1 MLPPNI
7 DPRIQ
12 TASTLEQMAQD
23 QLSALTEDQVYSL
36 ISIADKHPW
45 IPPDQQMM
53 LAKTNATDRALELVS
68 EMWLRRSIDAESPR
82 QRPELPPVSDQG
94 DKGFFSQVAD
104 NWRKGV
110 GAIGSMFGKA
120 GITQEKISE
129 ISNEIDPGGAF
140 RGTARWGIAAMQW
153 TPEMAQNIFAK
164 DWQDESLQG
173 SPLESTTFAVMWDN
187 LNSGKADTGWLPDQ
201 ATSEELGRRARSYRG
216 VIEGTD
222 TARTVGRLGANA
234 LFDPGTVPY
243 NMMSGLI
250 DAAVLLA
257 VDPTNYLGTFAKNG
271 AVGLVKGADEVA
283 VMTAVKLAAGE
294 EVAGLTSRVLLGDVA
309 VNTVPLQTVE
319 EVKRISAAIKMN
331 AEVTQTLAEVWTP
344 TRFSEFV
351 ARHPRMQ
358 ELVKR
363 LVDLKSPLR
372 VLEDGLRGL
381 PVPNETL
388 LALAK
393 ADTPEKVEAILSTLW
408 TIDRFAFPRDARQVA
423 RGFVRS
429 KIGSFVAERLPFVNG
444 IKRSRYFTTMPKSM
458 MVVNGENVMDDIQAA
473 RNIVNYLRTMSMPA
487 DEVEKIGNKMIEAF
501 STLGTPT
508 ARRKALDAA
517 TDAMR
522 AVFRADGHPD
532 EVFDYLMGLHEYGK
546 NQIKS
551 YLTGRDGLPVD
562 GKWAD
567 WFRSQS
573 IPFLDRAGKKA
584 LIDDIASI
592 ERRYA
597 ITGPVELAHMLDRML
612 ILPPAREIR
621 RLTRNSFFRKIL
633 QDVPKDFKIGAG
645 VLEFKPGV
653 KFPFF
658 SRRVNMMVADREAYE
673 ALTKEIED
681 LIRLRATAGTTN
693 DARIAD
699 LIEQRAALPLRPE
712 RVLLGQPRAA
722 FQLIEYIQNGLWKGL
737 ALATGGF
744 FVRNSIDAQFRMFV
758 DGYASLRHP
767 YEYWQLVTGASK
779 KMSLRLED
787 LVTPI
792 VKTEPGEIVD
802 AAQRVANNRKWA
814 DDLLEDY
821 RMALGYDRNYA
832 GAPDVI
838 QQHMYA
844 TNEWPKVS
852 RMNDGIELHTDAVVL
867 HGNRTVVADV
877 LRRMAIQGKFEG
889 MPDNFI
895 VNKIVAFLNSGSDE
909 ANSVRK
915 VIGDLLAKGLPVTG
929 KQGGR
934 VATTAPVFL
943 EALPKD
949 VADEWLKSYARSI
962 TLTAADIFT
971 GNLPEVQ
978 FMYAFGYVPY
988 NDGTRMVGAVSMLE
1002 EQFDGLGSAARN
1014 AAGAE
1019 VKDVADLKVGSL
1031 VSFREPVD
1039 PAAYATARLEV
1050 GEAPEIGVIV
1060 AVEDIPDASGAT
1072 TLLGDPVYTRIYRIQ
1087 PVYTEAA
1094 FMTRTGSPRARA
1106 LIKQMPIYEKADG
1119 VVARGLPNQIT
1130 WERTG
1135 VDHMSRGRLDSLYDS
1150 YDKMTDWVFSNLYQR
1165 WTVKFERSPVWRQAY
1180 FQAIY
1185 ENIGRLSREEFT
1197 QYFDDLY
1204 NRVGRQEYLRVLRQ
1218 QADDLPAGPLK
1229 DELDL
1234 IHATLVKSDPT
1245 KFSDAIAIEYASSS
1259 AEAGPLLNQLLK
1271 DVDRLFTEYVGDAR
1285 IIRDMRK
1292 AEDFA
1297 FDGTATLDE
1306 LNDYAAWRGLEAV
1319 KGTLYDAAERLNIED
1334 ALRVIAPFAPAWRE
1348 IVTQYLGY
1356 FRTNPLY
1363 LPRSVQRV
1371 YTGAVNAD
1379 PDGDGRGIFYP
1390 DPQTGQMMFAVPGS
1404 GRLMEAVTGVNAPLE
1419 APVKRLSQGL
1429 NWLPSLGPMAQVG
1442 FSQIVPHLP
1451 KEEDL
1456 MRMFLPYGAKESS
1469 WDLIAP
1475 GWFTKTWQAIKADDK
1490 AYGTVYSNTLMEV
1503 KRALATSGD
1512 YDLSNRDDVN
1522 QLEQDAINKA
1532 RFITLMR
1539 AVTQFTGPTAMS
1551 PEYIVKTKQGD
1562 VYVSELSRIFYEM
1575 QDDPEIGYDR
1585 AVQEFLRVFGDDA
1598 AIYMSSKTRSVIEGL
1613 EPTREFQDWVDDNEQ
1628 LVKDYTSRGQSVA
1641 YYLAPGGSDFVFNVW
1656 MLQVMENKRVYQ
1668 DFPAQV
1674 EQMQNKIGSAL
1685 YADMRRTIGPS
1696 PSKEQRE
1703 QLRDYR
1709 KALHEE
1715 YPGFPENV
1723 EFRVGAL
1730 YNDIADLKELVAD
1743 ERVVDNEIAQAIAEY
1758 LTARDEAIEA
1768 SGVTERGFR
1777 DAKAAAEGRKM
1788 LYALALSLI
1797 ETTPEFARIYDRL
1810 LASEIEE

>member
-1 MLPPNI
+1 MLPPNV
-7 DPRIQ
+7 DPRIKTEPTTTRLGQ
-12 TASTLEQMAQD
+12 E
-23 QLSALTEDQVYSL
+23 QLSALTEDQIYSL

-68 EMWLRRSIDAESPR
+68 EMHLRRSIDAEAARR
-82 QRPELPPVSDQG
+82 QPEATLQQAEKK
-94 DKGFFSQVAD
+94 KGFWGGFVED
-104 NWRKGV
+104 WKKGWS
-110 GAIGSMFGKA
+110 ALIPDT
-120 GITQEKISE
+120 GITKEEFNTASE
-129 ISNEIDPGGAF
+129 RVDPGGVF
-140 RGTARWGIAAMQW
+140 RGSARWGIAGMQW
-153 TPEMAQNIFAK
+153 FPEMAQNYLARDWKDDSLENDIFQA
-164 DWQDESLQG
+164 
-173 SPLESTTFAVMWDN
+173 TTFNVMLDN
-187 LNSGKADTGWLPDQ
+187 LSAGKADTGWLPDQ
-201 ATSEELGRRARSYRG
+201 ATSEELGRRAREYRG

-222 TARTVGRLGANA
+222 TARSIGRLGANA

-243 NMMSGLI
+243 NMISGLI

-257 VDPTNYLGTFAKNG
+257 ADPTNYLGTFGKNG

-294 EVAGLTSRVLLGDVA
+294 DLSGLTSRVLLGSQA
-309 VNTVPLQTVE
+309 ANIVPLQTVE

-358 ELVKR
+358 ELVSR
-363 LVDLKSPLR
+363 LVDLKSPLQ

-388 LALAK
+388 VALAK

-423 RGFVRS
+423 RGVVRS
-429 KIGSFVAERLPFVNG
+429 KIGSFVTERLPFVNS
-444 IKRSRYFTTMPKSM
+444 IKQSRYFTTMPKSLM
-458 MVVNGENVMDDIQAA
+458 IVNGDNVLDDIQAT

-487 DEVEKIGNKMIEAF
+487 DEVEKIGNQMIEAF

-508 ARRKALDAA
+508 ARRKAIDTA
-517 TDAMR
+517 TNAMR

-532 EVFDYLMGLHEYGK
+532 ESFDFLMRLNEYAT

-567 WFRSQS
+567 WFRSQNL
-573 IPFLDRAGKKA
+573 PFLDRAGKKA
-584 LIDDIASI
+584 LVDDIASL

-597 ITGPVELAHMLDRML
+597 ITGPVELAHMLDRVI
-612 ILPPAREIR
+612 ILPPARELR
-621 RLTRNSFFRKIL
+621 RLTRNSFFRRLL
-633 QDVPKDFKIGAG
+633 QDVPKDFQIGPG
-645 VLEFKPGV
+645 MRGWKPGT
-653 KFPFF
+653 KNAFF
-658 SRRVNMMVADREAYE
+658 SRRVTMMVADRDAYE

-681 LIRLRATAGTTN
+681 LIRLRTSTGTVAN

-712 RVLLGQPRAA
+712 RVMTGQPRAA
-722 FQLIEYIQNGLWKGL
+722 FQVMEYIQNGVWKGL

-744 FVRNSIDAQFRMFV
+744 FVRNSIDTQFRMFL

-767 YEYWQLVTGASK
+767 YEYIQLVMGMSK
-779 KMSLRLED
+779 KMNLKLDE
-787 LVTPI
+787 LVNPI
-792 VKTEPGEIVD
+792 VKTKPGEIVD
-802 AAQRVANNRKWA
+802 AAQRVANNRKWI
-814 DDLLEDY
+814 DDIAEDY
-821 RMALGYDRNYA
+821 KMALGYDRNYA
-832 GAPDVI
+832 GIPDAI

-867 HGNRTVVADV
+867 HGNRTVNADV
-877 LRRMAIQGKFEG
+877 LRRMAIQSKFEG

-895 VNKIVAFLNSGSDE
+895 INKIVAFLNSGSDE
-909 ANSVRK
+909 ANDVRK
-915 VIGDLLAKGLPVTG
+915 VISDLLAKGLPVTG

-934 VATTAPVFL
+934 FATTPPVFL
-943 EALPKD
+943 DAMPKD

-962 TLTAADIFT
+962 VMTSADIFT
-971 GNLPEVQ
+971 GKLPEAQ

-988 NDGTRMVGAVSMLE
+988 NDGSRMVGAVSMLDD
-1002 EQFDGLGSAARN
+1002 QFDGLGSAARN

-1019 VKDVADLKVGSL
+1019 VKDAAELKIGSL
-1031 VSFREPVD
+1031 VSFREPPD
-1039 PAAYATARLEV
+1039 PAAYATARLNA

-1060 AVEDIPDASGAT
+1060 AVEDVPSGGV
-1072 TLLGDPVYTRIYRIQ
+1072 TLLGDPVYVKQYRIQ

-1094 FMTRTGSPRARA
+1094 FATRTGSTRARA

-1119 VVARGLPNQIT
+1119 VLAKGLPPQIT

-1135 VDHMSRGRLDSLYDS
+1135 VDHMPRGRLDSLYDA
-1150 YDKMTDWVFSNLYQR
+1150 YDKLTDYVFSNLYQR

-1180 FQAIY
+1180 FQAVY

-1197 QYFDDLY
+1197 KYFDDLY
-1204 NRVGRQEYLRVLRQ
+1204 NRVGRTEYLRTLRQ

-1234 IHATLVKSDPT
+1234 IHAALVKSDPT
-1245 KFSDAIAIEYASSS
+1245 KFSDAVAIEYASSS
-1259 AEAGPLLNQLLK
+1259 AEAGPLLNRLLK
-1271 DVDRLFTEYVGDAR
+1271 DVDRLFVDYVGDER
-1285 IIRDMRK
+1285 IILDMRR
-1292 AEDFA
+1292 AEDLS

-1319 KGTLYDAAERLNIED
+1319 KQTLYDASERMNVED
-1334 ALRVIAPFAPAWRE
+1334 ILRVIAPFAPAWRE

-1356 FRTNPLY
+1356 LRTNPLY

-1379 PDGDGRGIFYP
+1379 PDGDGRGLFYP

-1404 GRLMEAVTGVNAPLE
+1404 GQLVEALTGVNAPLE
-1419 APVKRLSQGL
+1419 APVKRFSQGL
-1429 NWLPSLGPMAQVG
+1429 NWLPSLGPLAQVG
-1442 FSQIVPHLP
+1442 FSQIVSSLP

-1456 MRMFLPYGAKESS
+1456 MRLFLPYGAKEVDSS
-1469 WDLIAP
+1469 LFMP
-1475 GWFTKTWQAIKADDK
+1475 GWFTKTWQAIKADEK
-1490 AYGTVYSNTLMEV
+1490 QYGTVYSNTLMEV
-1503 KRALATSGD
+1503 KRALAASGD

-1522 QLEQDAINKA
+1522 QLEQDSIAKA
-1532 RFITLMR
+1532 QIITFMR
-1539 AVTQFTGPTAMS
+1539 AVTQFTGPTALS
-1551 PEYIVKTKQGD
+1551 PEYIVKTKKGD

-1575 QDDPEIGYDR
+1575 QEDPEIGYDN

-1598 AIYMSSKTRSVIEGL
+1598 AIYMSSKTRSLVEGL

-1628 LVKDYTSRGQSVA
+1628 LVKDYTNKGQSVA

-1674 EQMQNKIGSAL
+1674 EQMQNKIGAAL

-1696 PSKEQRE
+1696 PSEDQRE

-1709 KALHEE
+1709 KSLHEE
-1715 YPGFPENV
+1715 YPGFPENA
-1723 EFRVGAL
+1723 EFTVGAF
-1730 YNDIADLKELVAD
+1730 YNDVVDLKELVAD
-1743 ERVVDNEIAQAIAEY
+1743 ERVADNEIAQAVGEY

-1777 DAKAAAEGRKM
+1777 DAKSAAEGRKM

-1797 ETTPEFARIYDRL
+1797 ETTPEFARIFDRL